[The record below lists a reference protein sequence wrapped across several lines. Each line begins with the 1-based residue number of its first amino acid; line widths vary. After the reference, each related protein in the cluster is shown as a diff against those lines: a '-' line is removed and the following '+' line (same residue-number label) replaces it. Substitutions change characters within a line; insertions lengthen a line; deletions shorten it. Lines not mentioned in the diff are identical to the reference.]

1 MLLVDLLFPL
11 QEVRIILS
19 HLPLEHLQF
28 ALWFRV
34 LGFLSRFPIVQHQP
48 GKFLIALQVLFV
60 SALEVFSQSGC
71 YRLLTPAAPPFF
83 FSITQFSQEK
93 KQKNNL
99 LA

>member
-1 MLLVDLLFPL
+1 
-11 QEVRIILS
+11 
-19 HLPLEHLQF
+19 
-28 ALWFRV
+28 
-34 LGFLSRFPIVQHQP
+34 
-48 GKFLIALQVLFV
+48 LQVLFV

-99 LA
+99 SA